1 MERATIR
8 WMAFACVTGLI
19 LLAGCNKAPQ
29 QALDDASD
37 AVQSAESKS
46 ECAKEKFAA
55 AQRLLDEA
63 KAHSKAGEY
72 DKAERKAKAAERLA
86 KEARETA
93 EANWEDC
100 QKELAEQRAEDQ
112 NGQQDDEHDRRD
124 QSDRQEQEDLRL
136 RTVHFGYDSAEL
148 SEEAR
153 DRLQEN
159 VEWLRANRDATVVL
173 EGHTDERGS
182 SQYNLAL
189 GEQRAR
195 AVRQYL
201 SQLGIDTSRLNILS
215 YGEEKPVAHGS
226 TKSAYRQNRRVEFVP
241 KN

>member
-1 MERATIR
+1 
-8 WMAFACVTGLI
+8 MAFACVAGL
-19 LLAGCNKAPQ
+19 LLAAGCNKAPE
-29 QALDDASD
+29 QALDEASD

-63 KAHSKAGEY
+63 KAHAKAGEY

-86 KEARETA
+86 KEAREKA

-100 QKELAEQRAEDQ
+100 QKDLAKQRQPDEDQ
-112 NGQQDDEHDRRD
+112 QTDESEQRD
-124 QSDRQEQEDLRL
+124 QSDQQDQEDLKL
-136 RTVHFGYDSAEL
+136 QTVHFGYDSAKL

-153 DRLQEN
+153 DNLQQN
-159 VEWLRANRDATVVL
+159 VEWLREHPDTPVVL
-173 EGHTDERGS
+173 QGHTDERGS
-182 SQYNLAL
+182 IQYNLAL

-201 SQLGIDTSRLNILS
+201 SQLGIDTSRLKILS
-215 YGEEKPVAHGS
+215 YGEEKPVAHGN

-241 KN
+241 QN